1 MKDGVPAAKY
11 ESIARAVKDVV
22 SANHGL
28 ALSCVCLL
36 KTRSVPKTTSGK
48 IARSWCRRAFQEKT
62 LQVLYRL
69 DSSEGDL
76 AAATAAVIAGG
87 DDSGADSPQVG
98 QAGQA
103 VGGGEGKGYS
113 KLGTEEPDPAAA
125 SAAPPVHVAGPTHTP
140 EEVRQLPLSEI
151 AAQLES
157 LLLQV
162 AQQGPSPL
170 SAPIDRKTPVSAL
183 GLDSMTLVQF
193 KGVLE
198 KRFHCDIPD
207 DFLFTSQ
214 ATLEQLA
221 LAVRAGKLTDEQRAI
236 YEDTAQER
244 AQPAENDPNGST
256 TVIAQ
261 SYKQPCCPWFT
272 CCW

>member
-11 ESIARAVKDVV
+11 EAIARAVKDVV

-36 KTRSVPKTTSGK
+36 QTRSVPKTTSGK
-48 IARSWCRRAFQEKT
+48 IARSWCRRAYQEKT

-69 DSSEGDL
+69 ESSERDRDL
-76 AAATAAVIAGG
+76 AAAALA
-87 DDSGADSPQVG
+87 SGEDGTDSPE
-98 QAGQA
+98 AGQA
-103 VGGGEGKGYS
+103 VGGKGYS
-113 KLGTEEPDPAAA
+113 KLGTDEADAA
-125 SAAPPVHVAGPTHTP
+125 SAAAPVAPPVHVTGPSHTP
-140 EEVRQLPLSEI
+140 EEVRQLPLSDI
-151 AAQLES
+151 TAQLEN

-170 SAPIDRKTPVSAL
+170 SAPVDRKAPVSAL

-221 LAVRAGKLTDEQRAI
+221 LAVREGKLTAEQRAL

-244 AQPAENDPNGST
+244 AKPAEGDPNGST